1 MYDSS
6 ILNPVN
12 FQIIVMCQ
20 QARLYFKN
28 SKSINNMLIK
38 MYAKLGLG
46 SLVTSYSKELLN
58 GFKKDDTM
66 IIDQNDDEN
75 RERLNAQRFSVYT
88 DFGLYADLGDLI
100 NEQQNKYLEKTD
112 LNRQQMVDYF
122 QARDFEPISEI
133 LESNAKL
140 ESSGFMHALKLAKTL

>member
-1 MYDSS
+1 
-6 ILNPVN
+6 
-12 FQIIVMCQ
+12 
-20 QARLYFKN
+20 
-28 SKSINNMLIK
+28 MLIK